1 MDIASLVILFLKS
14 LYPFRVAW
22 GRILPMK
29 QSGGSAGIR
38 NVGAQESAV
47 AQPRITFECFVSA
60 IGKYVMEAQFPK
72 Y

>member
-1 MDIASLVILFLKS
+1 
-14 LYPFRVAW
+14 
-22 GRILPMK
+22 MK

-60 IGKYVMEAQFPK
+60 IGKYVMEAQFSK